1 VKLLS
6 ALMERAGSSLLPHD
20 LSRMLGRSV
29 ALKGCAMAPRQA
41 GFGTDRDAAAKQV
54 AVIPLWQN
62 GHRQQNSD

>member
-1 VKLLS
+1 VSTEWSAICRSCRVKLLS

-41 GFGTDRDAAAKQV
+41 GFG
-54 AVIPLWQN
+54 P
-62 GHRQQNSD
+62 